1 MITMVGDDWQAYF
14 IIIMMTLGVMLA
26 MLTKDSS
33 NLHFAV
39 EQILLLRQPVSHTE
53 VPMHM

>member
-26 MLTKDSS
+26 KDSS
-33 NLHFAV
+33 NLYFAV
-39 EQILLLRQPVSHTE
+39 EQILLLRQPVSHTK